1 MGSSLATEKKN
12 KKQLF
17 MCLNDVVVHSKMSKA
32 KKSHKH
38 ILSATVG
45 NQLMT
50 IWGLCVNCLN

>member
-1 MGSSLATEKKN
+1 MGSRLATEKKN

-17 MCLNDVVVHSKMSKA
+17 MCLNDVVVQSKMSKT

-45 NQLMT
+45 NQRTT
-50 IWGLCVNCLN
+50 IWGLFVNCLN